1 MTRSKIFAV
10 TSKVSTVLGA
20 LLSVIYLATQEYAQ
34 AILWS
39 GFFLLGLGQWIDQR
53 SANAL
58 RKTNWLGTLLQIVG
72 IALMLYGA
80 YRVWKSP

>member
-1 MTRSKIFAV
+1 MGGGYITRSKIFAV

-39 GFFLLGLGQWIDQR
+39 RFFCSDWDSGSISEVQTPCERQIGW
-53 SANAL
+53 AL
-58 RKTNWLGTLLQIVG
+58 CFRLW
-72 IALMLYGA
+72 A
-80 YRVWKSP
+80 SH